1 MVYVPIL
8 KIDLPEP
15 RLEELIPGLVTV
27 VVGACTLA
35 FDAVYGFL
43 HPLSP
48 EGEQQIYEAT
58 LMNLPREFRKARKCV
73 FVGLEHQNSQQQHWL
88 FRQES
93 LASAFNKHLWPEA
106 LLHLMDLR
114 SVLVL
119 ATALAA
125 AAATT
130 EMQQSTLLHI

>member
-35 FDAVYGFL
+35 FDAVYDFL

-48 EGEQQIYEAT
+48 QGEQQMYEAT
-58 LMNLPREFRKARKCV
+58 LMSLPREFRKARRYVLSGIVVHHPGSSTGPC
-73 FVGLEHQNSQQQHWL
+73 
-88 FRQES
+88 
-93 LASAFNKHLWPEA
+93 SAFNMHLWGACASSLLPSTCESRDKPDVTCTVGSSRSSSRDARINSA
-106 LLHLMDLR
+106 LQ
-114 SVLVL
+114 
-119 ATALAA
+119 T
-125 AAATT
+125 
-130 EMQQSTLLHI
+130 